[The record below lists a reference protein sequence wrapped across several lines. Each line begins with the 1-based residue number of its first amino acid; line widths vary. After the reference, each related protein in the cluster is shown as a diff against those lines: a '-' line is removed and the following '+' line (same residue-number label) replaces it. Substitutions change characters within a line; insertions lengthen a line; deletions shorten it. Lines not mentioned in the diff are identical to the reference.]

1 VNVYY
6 VTDAAAA
13 EAIVRDGFRD
23 GKGSLDVGPTWPP
36 VVLVSDE
43 PLSVHDGAPGDEVV
57 EVVVPDSAS
66 LEAKVFENVRGYRE
80 WCVSA
85 HVLNEWPRRRLN
97 TTDVEALEADRV
109 RRPGRSADLLA
120 TLVRLRGNPFT
131 ETEGTSQ
138 RTTKTCPEKTRLPG
152 QP

>member
-1 VNVYY
+1 MNLYY

-13 EAIVRDGFRD
+13 AAIVRDGFRD
-23 GKGSLDVGPTWPP
+23 GKASLDVSPTWPLK
-36 VVLVSDE
+36 VLVSDE
-43 PLSVHDGAPGDEVV
+43 PLSVYDGACGDEVV
-57 EVVVPDSAS
+57 EVLLPDNTPRVSAPS
-66 LEAKVFENVRGYRE
+66 DDAEGYRE

-120 TLVRLRGNPFT
+120 ALVRIRGNPFA
-131 ETEGTSQ
+131 ETEGHIAKDYEDLS
-138 RTTKTCPEKTRLPG
+138 
-152 QP
+152 

>member
-1 VNVYY
+1 MVS
-6 VTDAAAA
+6 T
-13 EAIVRDGFRD
+13 RP
-23 GKGSLDVGPTWPP
+23 VG
-36 VVLVSDE
+36 VLVSDE
-43 PLSVHDGAPGDEVV
+43 PLSVYEGAPGDEVV
-57 EVVVPDSAS
+57 EVVVPDRTPLDAE
-66 LEAKVFENVRGYRE
+66 LLDDAEGYRE

-85 HVLNEWPRRRLN
+85 QVLNEWPRRRLN